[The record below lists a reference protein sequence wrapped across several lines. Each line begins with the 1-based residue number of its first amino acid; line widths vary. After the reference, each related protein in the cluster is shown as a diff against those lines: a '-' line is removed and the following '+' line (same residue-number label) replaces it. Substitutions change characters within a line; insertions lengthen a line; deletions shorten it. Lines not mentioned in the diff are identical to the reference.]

1 MEKRLFNNHADLT
14 VNDIGTKVNQY
25 IDQNISYLENN
36 DDLIKW
42 NDLPSVF
49 LESEVDKKKFV
60 ETVIYIDELFLYEL
74 RKIKMIN
81 TLASM
86 LVSGNIAI
94 SRIDINSLYMLV
106 DLFVEVP
113 TQDYEKDI
121 TILGSPLLL
130 ENVRRSTLDVD
141 SRKELLRYLLKEA
154 SKMKLDYHDMKA
166 VKSFHKKM
174 NSLLRSKSVYDI
186 LGVEPYMQVSHA
198 DASKFGH

>member
-14 VNDIGTKVNQY
+14 VDDIGTKVNQY

-60 ETVIYIDELFLYEL
+60 ETVIYIDELFLDEL

-154 SKMKLDYHDMKA
+154 SKMKLDYHNMKA

>member
-60 ETVIYIDELFLYEL
+60 ETVIYIDELFLDEL

-106 DLFVEVP
+106 DLFDDVP

-166 VKSFHKKM
+166 VQSFHKKM

>member
-60 ETVIYIDELFLYEL
+60 ETVIYIDELFLDEL

-130 ENVRRSTLDVD
+130 ENVRCSTLDVD

-154 SKMKLDYHDMKA
+154 SKMKLDYHDLKA

>member
-60 ETVIYIDELFLYEL
+60 ETVIYIDELFLDEL

-166 VKSFHKKM
+166 VKFFHKKM

-186 LGVEPYMQVSHA
+186 LGVEPYMQMQVSLVI
-198 DASKFGH
+198 SRKE

>member
-60 ETVIYIDELFLYEL
+60 ETVIYIDELFLDEL

-121 TILGSPLLL
+121 TVLGSPLLL

>member
-60 ETVIYIDELFLYEL
+60 ETVIYIDELFLNEL

>member
-60 ETVIYIDELFLYEL
+60 ETVIYIDELFLDEL

-94 SRIDINSLYMLV
+94 SRVDINSLYMLV

>member
-25 IDQNISYLENN
+25 IDRNISYLENN

-60 ETVIYIDELFLYEL
+60 ETVIYIDELFLDEL

-141 SRKELLRYLLKEA
+141 SRKGLLRYLLKEA

>member
-1 MEKRLFNNHADLT
+1 MERRLFNNHADLT

-49 LESEVDKKKFV
+49 LESEIDKKKFV
-60 ETVIYIDELFLYEL
+60 ETVIYIDELFLDEL

-94 SRIDINSLYMLV
+94 NRIDINSLYMLV

-113 TQDYEKDI
+113 TQEYEKDI

-141 SRKELLRYLLKEA
+141 HRKELLRYILNEA

>member
-60 ETVIYIDELFLYEL
+60 ETVIYIDELFLDEL

-94 SRIDINSLYMLV
+94 SRIDINCLYMLV

-186 LGVEPYMQVSHA
+186 LGVDPYMQVSHA

>member
-60 ETVIYIDELFLYEL
+60 ETVIYIDELFLEEL

-154 SKMKLDYHDMKA
+154 SKMKLDYHDMKV

>member
-42 NDLPSVF
+42 NDLHSVF

-60 ETVIYIDELFLYEL
+60 ETVIYIDELFLDEL

-113 TQDYEKDI
+113 TQDYENDI

>member
-1 MEKRLFNNHADLT
+1 METRLFNNHADLT
-14 VNDIGTKVNQY
+14 VNDIGTKVNQF

-42 NDLPSVF
+42 NDLPAVF
-49 LESEVDKKKFV
+49 LESENDKKKFV
-60 ETVIYIDELFLYEL
+60 DTVIYIDELFLDEL

-94 SRIDINSLYMLV
+94 SRIDINSLYMLI
-106 DLFVEVP
+106 DLFVDVP
-113 TQDYEKDI
+113 TQDYEKNI

-130 ENVRRSTLDVD
+130 ENVRQSTLDVD
-141 SRKELLRYLLKEA
+141 YRKQLLHYILDQAEKENLNFHN
-154 SKMKLDYHDMKA
+154 MKDVKA
-166 VKSFHKKM
+166 FHKSM
-174 NSLLRSKSVYDI
+174 NSLLHSKSAYDI
-186 LGVEPYMQVSHA
+186 LGVDPYMQVSHA

>member
-60 ETVIYIDELFLYEL
+60 ETVIYIDELFLDEL

-174 NSLLRSKSVYDI
+174 NSLLRSKSIYDI

>member
-60 ETVIYIDELFLYEL
+60 ETVIYIDELFLDEL

-154 SKMKLDYHDMKA
+154 SKMKLDYHGMKA

>member
-60 ETVIYIDELFLYEL
+60 ETVIYIDELFLDEL

-121 TILGSPLLL
+121 TILVSPLLL

-154 SKMKLDYHDMKA
+154 RKMKLDYHDMKA

>member
-60 ETVIYIDELFLYEL
+60 ETVIYIDELFLDEL

-166 VKSFHKKM
+166 IKSFHKKM

>member
-60 ETVIYIDELFLYEL
+60 ETVIYIDELFLDEL

-121 TILGSPLLL
+121 MILGSPLLL

>member
-1 MEKRLFNNHADLT
+1 MEKRLFNSHADLT

-60 ETVIYIDELFLYEL
+60 ETVIYIDELFLDEL

-121 TILGSPLLL
+121 TILVSPLLL

-154 SKMKLDYHDMKA
+154 RKMKLDYHDMKA

>member
-60 ETVIYIDELFLYEL
+60 ETVIYIDELFLDEL

-130 ENVRRSTLDVD
+130 ENVRRSTSDVD

>member
-60 ETVIYIDELFLYEL
+60 ETVIYIDELFLDEL

-113 TQDYEKDI
+113 TRDYEKDI

>member
-60 ETVIYIDELFLYEL
+60 ETVIYIDELFLDEL

-121 TILGSPLLL
+121 KILGSPLLL

>member
-1 MEKRLFNNHADLT
+1 MEKRLFNSHADLT

-60 ETVIYIDELFLYEL
+60 ETVIYIDELFLDEL

>member
-60 ETVIYIDELFLYEL
+60 ETVIYIDELFLDEL

-174 NSLLRSKSVYDI
+174 NSLLRSKSVYGI

>member
-14 VNDIGTKVNQY
+14 VNEIGTKVNQY

-60 ETVIYIDELFLYEL
+60 ETVIYIDELFLDEL

-154 SKMKLDYHDMKA
+154 SKMKLDYHNMKA

-186 LGVEPYMQVSHA
+186 LGVDPYMQVSHA

>member
-60 ETVIYIDELFLYEL
+60 ETVIYIDELFLDEL

-141 SRKELLRYLLKEA
+141 SRKDLLRYLLKEA

>member
-42 NDLPSVF
+42 NELPSVF

-60 ETVIYIDELFLYEL
+60 ETVIYIDELFLDEL

-154 SKMKLDYHDMKA
+154 SKMKLDYHNMKA

-186 LGVEPYMQVSHA
+186 LGVDPYMQVSHA

>member
-60 ETVIYIDELFLYEL
+60 ETVIYIDELFLDEL

-154 SKMKLDYHDMKA
+154 SKMKLDYNDMKA

>member
-1 MEKRLFNNHADLT
+1 MEKRLFNNNADLT
-14 VNDIGTKVNQY
+14 VYDIGTKVNQY

-60 ETVIYIDELFLYEL
+60 ETVIYIDELFLDEL

>member
-42 NDLPSVF
+42 NDLHSVF

-60 ETVIYIDELFLYEL
+60 ETVIYIDELFLDEL

>member
-1 MEKRLFNNHADLT
+1 MEKRLFTNHADLT

-49 LESEVDKKKFV
+49 LESENDKRKFV
-60 ETVIYIDELFLYEL
+60 DTVIYIDELFLDEV

-106 DLFVEVP
+106 DLFVDIP
-113 TQDYEKDI
+113 TQDYEKVI

-141 SRKELLRYLLKEA
+141 YRKQLLHYILDQAEKENFDFHN
-154 SKMKLDYHDMKA
+154 MKD
-166 VKSFHKKM
+166 VRTFHKKM
-174 NSLLRSKSVYDI
+174 NSLLHSQSAYDI
-186 LGVEPYMQVSHA
+186 LGVDPYMQVSHA

>member
-1 MEKRLFNNHADLT
+1 MEKRLFNNHAYLT

-60 ETVIYIDELFLYEL
+60 ETVIYIDELFLDEL

>member
-49 LESEVDKKKFV
+49 LYSEVDKKKFV
-60 ETVIYIDELFLYEL
+60 ETVIYIDELFLDEL

-154 SKMKLDYHDMKA
+154 SKMKLDYHNMKA

>member
-1 MEKRLFNNHADLT
+1 MEKRLFNNHADLA

-60 ETVIYIDELFLYEL
+60 ETVIYIDELFLDEL

>member
-60 ETVIYIDELFLYEL
+60 ETVIYIDELFLDEL

-130 ENVRRSTLDVD
+130 ENVRRSTLDGD
-141 SRKELLRYLLKEA
+141 LRKELVR
-154 SKMKLDYHDMKA
+154 
-166 VKSFHKKM
+166 
-174 NSLLRSKSVYDI
+174 
-186 LGVEPYMQVSHA
+186 
-198 DASKFGH
+198 

>member
-60 ETVIYIDELFLYEL
+60 ETVIYIDELFLDEL

-154 SKMKLDYHDMKA
+154 RKMKLDYHDMKA

-186 LGVEPYMQVSHA
+186 LGVDPYMQVSHA